1 MAPHDSQD
9 VSHPGTGA
17 PLSTDE
23 VFARVYDELKRLA
36 RGYLRSER
44 PDHTLQPT
52 ALVHEAYLK
61 LARVEP
67 GRWPDRGT
75 FVALA
80 ARAMRRI
87 LVDHARAKRS
97 AKRSGQ
103 TVTLDSVVLAQA
115 VSPTVDLL
123 ALDSALDTL
132 SRTNADHGRVI
143 ELHLF
148 GGLSVQET
156 AAVLKV
162 TERTIYRQLR
172 SARAWLE
179 SELDLGTGTAND
191 ARHALDHTLESIE
204 HGPRSGCPGDRGL
217 RRAARAAEAGAAGS
231 PRTAGDHGAGTRP
244 GACGRC

>member
-1 MAPHDSQD
+1 MTPHDSKD
-9 VSHPGTGA
+9 GSHLDA
-17 PLSTDE
+17 AMHLSTDE

-61 LARVEP
+61 LARIEP
-67 GRWPDRGT
+67 GQWPDRTT
-75 FVALA
+75 FIALA

-103 TVTLDSVVLAQA
+103 TVTLDSAALTQPEA
-115 VSPTVDLL
+115 PTVDLL
-123 ALDSALDTL
+123 ALDRALDTL
-132 SRTNADHGRVI
+132 SRTHADHSRVI

-156 AAVLKV
+156 ADALQV
-162 TERTIYRQLR
+162 TERTVYRQLR

-179 SELDLGTGTAND
+179 SEL
-191 ARHALDHTLESIE
+191 R
-204 HGPRSGCPGDRGL
+204 L
-217 RRAARAAEAGAAGS
+217 RPDSAVA
-231 PRTAGDHGAGTRP
+231 P
-244 GACGRC
+244 